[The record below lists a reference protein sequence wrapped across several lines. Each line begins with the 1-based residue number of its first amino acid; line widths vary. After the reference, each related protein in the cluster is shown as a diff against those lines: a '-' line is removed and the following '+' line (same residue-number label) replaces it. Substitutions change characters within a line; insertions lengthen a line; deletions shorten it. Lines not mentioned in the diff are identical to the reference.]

1 MKTKFKILL
10 IISGGISAYK
20 SLELI
25 RIIKNDGNSVSTIL
39 TKGGEKFVTPLSVA
53 AISNEQ
59 VYQNIFSLKDEI
71 DMGHIQLSRE
81 SDIIVVAPASANII
95 ARTANGLADD
105 LASTVILAS
114 NKPIAFAPAMNTQMW
129 NNPATKR
136 NILFLKENG
145 ISFIGPEPGDL
156 ACGEH
161 GLGRM
166 TEPLEIYKHI
176 LSLIKNKK
184 KKINNIKALVTAG
197 PTYEP
202 IDPVRFI
209 GNRSSGK
216 QGIAIANQ
224 LKNLG
229 LDVTLVTGPTH
240 QQIASEVN
248 IIRVNTAKEMFTA
261 CKETL
266 PVDVAICAAAVSDWT
281 VNTPSSS
288 KIKKNN
294 TLKPEIKFSI
304 SPDILDSISKAG
316 NKRPK
321 LVIGFAAET
330 DNLIQNAKK
339 KLEEKKCDWILANN
353 ILDDPDV
360 FGGDKNTIKLI
371 SKNNIEEWPKTT
383 KNDIAKLLSKRI
395 IEKIS
400 KI

>member
-1 MKTKFKILL
+1 MKTKYKILL

-53 AISNEQ
+53 AISNEKI
-59 VYQNIFSLKDEI
+59 YQNIFSLKDEI

-81 SDIIVVAPASANII
+81 SDIIIVAPASANII

-114 NKPIAFAPAMNTQMW
+114 NKPIVFAPAMNTQMW

-184 KKINNIKALVTAG
+184 KKII
-197 PTYEP
+197 
-202 IDPVRFI
+202 
-209 GNRSSGK
+209 
-216 QGIAIANQ
+216 
-224 LKNLG
+224 
-229 LDVTLVTGPTH
+229 
-240 QQIASEVN
+240 
-248 IIRVNTAKEMFTA
+248 
-261 CKETL
+261 
-266 PVDVAICAAAVSDWT
+266 
-281 VNTPSSS
+281 
-288 KIKKNN
+288 
-294 TLKPEIKFSI
+294 
-304 SPDILDSISKAG
+304 
-316 NKRPK
+316 
-321 LVIGFAAET
+321 
-330 DNLIQNAKK
+330 
-339 KLEEKKCDWILANN
+339 
-353 ILDDPDV
+353 
-360 FGGDKNTIKLI
+360 
-371 SKNNIEEWPKTT
+371 
-383 KNDIAKLLSKRI
+383 
-395 IEKIS
+395 
-400 KI
+400 